1 MHSSSCVQILR
12 KTKNEETSIFFKR
25 KDDKKKPLEVEGRR
39 KAGEVGRERGGDR
52 EGRDEELWAIMF
64 TTRKSEISRVVYS

>member
-12 KTKNEETSIFFKR
+12 KLKNEETSIFFKR
-25 KDDKKKPLEVEGRR
+25 KDDKRKPLEVEGRR

-52 EGRDEELWAIMF
+52 GQGRERRGALGHN
-64 TTRKSEISRVVYS
+64 VHN